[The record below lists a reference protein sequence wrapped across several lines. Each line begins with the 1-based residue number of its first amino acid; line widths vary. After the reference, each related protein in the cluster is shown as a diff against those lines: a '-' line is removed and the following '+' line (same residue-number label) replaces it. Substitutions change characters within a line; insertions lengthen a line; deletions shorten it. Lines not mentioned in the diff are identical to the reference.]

1 MTPDPRAK
9 DVRCT
14 EDVLEVVLQD
24 GRKISTP
31 TSWFP
36 RLLAASPEAR
46 AEWELSAAGRGI
58 HWPKIDEDLSVR
70 GLLDVSTQSAAD
82 DAVFD
87 HSKRAIGFF
96 QEGAAL
102 SVLWIAAFLALW
114 ATDFFGLLSVSAAE
128 LGSLLSG
135 FFAPLA
141 LVWFIVAL
149 RHQAAELAQNTD
161 ALRLQV
167 REMKDAVQEASRQA
181 GALESNLKF
190 SQIDVMYRTIEMDLD
205 QLSTITGSFL
215 SAIQQLGGTAAQR
228 VWGEYSAGNRDA
240 LFNLA
245 LAIVHEDSSVWD
257 PQIRSKAQT
266 NYRLLQSYV
275 RVYDALLENIVH
287 LDQSGAYKSHLQDGA
302 AQLLR
307 DRAVRW
313 LSEMGRKV

>member
-1 MTPDPRAK
+1 MSYTADA
-9 DVRCT
+9 
-14 EDVLEVVLQD
+14 LEVQLQD
-24 GRKISTP
+24 GRKISAP
-31 TSWFP
+31 LSWFP
-36 RLLAASPEAR
+36 RLLSASPEDR
-46 AEWELSAAGRGI
+46 AKWELSGAGQGI
-58 HWPKIDEDLSVR
+58 HWPTINEDLSVQ
-70 GLLDVSTQSAAD
+70 GLLAGGTQPAAS

-87 HSKRAIGFF
+87 HSTRTKGFF

-102 SVLWIAAFLALW
+102 STMWIAAFLAMW
-114 ATDFFGLLSVSAAE
+114 VTNFFGFLTLDAAD

-141 LVWFIVAL
+141 LIWFIVAL
-149 RHQAAELAQNTD
+149 RHQAAELAQNTE

-167 REMKDAVQEASRQA
+167 HEMKDAVQEASRQA
-181 GALESNLKF
+181 RALEGNLKF
-190 SQIDVMYRTIEMDLD
+190 SQIDVMYRTMEMDLD
-205 QLSTITGSFL
+205 QLSTIAGSFL
-215 SAIQQLGGTAAQR
+215 TAIQQLGGTTAQR

-245 LAIVHEDSSVWD
+245 LAVVHEDSSVWD

-266 NYRLLQSYV
+266 NYRLLRSYV
-275 RVYDALLENIVH
+275 RVYDALLANIAR

-313 LSEMGRKV
+313 LSEMGQKV

>member
-1 MTPDPRAK
+1 MMFDPRAK
-9 DVRCT
+9 DVHFT
-14 EDVLEVVLQD
+14 ADTLEVLLHD
-24 GRKISTP
+24 GRKISAP
-31 TSWFP
+31 ISSFP
-36 RLLAASPEAR
+36 RLLAASPEDR
-46 AEWELSAAGRGI
+46 TRWELSAAGRGI
-58 HWPKIDEDLSVR
+58 HWPKVDEDLSVQ
-70 GLLDVSTQSAAD
+70 GLLAGATGTDN
-82 DAVFD
+82 AVLD
-87 HSKRAIGFF
+87 HSARTKGFF
-96 QEGAAL
+96 QIGAAF
-102 SVLWIAAFLALW
+102 SAIWIAAFAVILW
-114 ATDFFGLLSVSAAE
+114 ATNSIGVLRISAAD

-135 FFAPLA
+135 AFAPLA
-141 LVWFIVAL
+141 LIWFIVAL

-215 SAIQQLGGTAAQR
+215 SAIEQLGGTIAQR

-275 RVYDALLENIVH
+275 RVYDALLANIVR